1 MTSLSRRLQRL
12 EATTARFDPPGRRRE
27 FEEFCRTAGDYVR
40 AASQYLGEPLD
51 RQIPISCRNHS
62 EILHVVNQVVAYHI
76 RSLRH
81 YGRHRTTHAER
92 AE

>member
-12 EATTARFDPPGRRRE
+12 EATTAWLDPPCRRRE

-51 RQIPISCRNHS
+51 REMTISCRNKGHT
-62 EILHVVNQVVAYHI
+62 LHVVNQVVAYRV

-81 YGRHRTTHAER
+81 YGRQRNAYAEC
-92 AE
+92 E